1 MSLSVEK
8 VRLSDVKKTNSELRV
23 HSPAQRKKAR
33 RLFERQGIVAPI
45 ILDERFNIIDGR
57 LRFEI
62 AQELGWKSLDCVV
75 LHGLTD
81 PQKKELALSLNRLG
95 EDTKWDP
102 NQLKLHL
109 EAILE
114 FEADLSFTGFEQTE
128 IDNALSFQVLPDQ
141 NPEDLTPPSNPVS
154 RVGDI
159 WRIGDHLLI
168 CGDSLAAQDILA
180 AHMNEPAKLLC
191 SDPPYNVEVGK
202 HVRVNK
208 GHSEFPM
215 ASGEMDDKEFEGFL
229 DRFIAGCLPL
239 LSTEALLYI
248 FMDWRHLTHLTSA
261 AVSNRLIQQ
270 NLCIWAKT
278 NGGMGSFYRSQHE
291 LIGVF
296 SRSAQFQNNIQLGK
310 FGRYR
315 TNVWTYPGVTS
326 FSATRTED
334 LADHPTVKPTQLI
347 ADIVLD
353 CTSIGDTVL
362 DPFLGSGTTLLAA
375 EQTKRRG
382 IGIELDPQYVDVAI
396 RRLQETHGLSAIH
409 AETGLSFE
417 ELKTE
422 RLSQKEAA
430 HV

>member
-1 MSLSVEK
+1 MSLSTQL
-8 VRLSDVKKTNSELRV
+8 VRLSDIKKSNSELRL
-23 HSPAQRKKAR
+23 HPPAQRKKAR
-33 RLFERQGIVAPI
+33 HLFERHGIVAPV
-45 ILDERFNIIDGR
+45 ILDEGLNIVDGR

-62 AQELGWKSLDCVV
+62 AQELGWKSLDCMI
-75 LHGLTD
+75 LHGLTE

-95 EDTKWDP
+95 EETKWDP

-114 FEADLSFTGFEQTE
+114 FEADLSFTGFEQAE
-128 IDNALSFQVLPDQ
+128 IDNALNFQVIPDQ
-141 NPEDLTPPSNPVS
+141 EPEDLTLSLDPVS
-154 RVGDI
+154 RVGDV
-159 WRIGDHLLI
+159 WSIGDHILI
-168 CGDSLAAQDILA
+168 CGDSLAAQDLLA
-180 AHMNEPAKLLC
+180 PHMNEPAKLLC
-191 SDPPYNVEVGK
+191 TDPPYNVEVGK

-229 DRFIAGCLPL
+229 DRFITGCLPL
-239 LSTEALLYI
+239 LRTEALLYI
-248 FMDWRHLTHLTSA
+248 FMDWRHITHLTSA
-261 AVSNRLIQQ
+261 ALNNKLIQQ
-270 NLCIWAKT
+270 NLCVWAKT

-326 FSATRTED
+326 FGATRTED
-334 LADHPTVKPTQLI
+334 LADHPTVKPTQLV
-347 ADIVLD
+347 ADIILD
-353 CTSIGDTVL
+353 CTSIGDTVF

-409 AETGLSFE
+409 AETELSFE
-417 ELKTE
+417 ELKIE

-430 HV
+430 YV

>member
-1 MSLSVEK
+1 MSLSTQL

-57 LRFEI
+57 LRFEV

-75 LHGLTD
+75 LHGLTE
-81 PQKKELALSLNRLG
+81 PQKKELALSLNRLA

-114 FEADLSFTGFEQTE
+114 FEADLSFSGFEQAE
-128 IDNALSFQVLPDQ
+128 IDGAFSFQVIPDQ
-141 NPEDLTPPSNPVS
+141 NPEDLTPPPDPVS
-154 RVGDI
+154 RIGDV

-168 CGDSLAAQDILA
+168 CGDSLATQDLLA
-180 AHMNEPAKLLC
+180 PHMNEPAKLLC

-208 GHSEFPM
+208 GHSEFLM
-215 ASGEMDDKEFEGFL
+215 ASGEMDDKDFEGFL

-239 LSTEALLYI
+239 LRIEALLYI
-248 FMDWRHLTHLTSA
+248 FMDWRHITHLTSA
-261 AVSNRLIQQ
+261 ALNNKLIQQ
-270 NLCIWAKT
+270 NLCVWAKT

-326 FSATRTED
+326 FGATRAED

-409 AETGLSFE
+409 FETGLSFE

>member
-1 MSLSVEK
+1 
-8 VRLSDVKKTNSELRV
+8 
-23 HSPAQRKKAR
+23 
-33 RLFERQGIVAPI
+33 
-45 ILDERFNIIDGR
+45 
-57 LRFEI
+57 
-62 AQELGWKSLDCVV
+62 
-75 LHGLTD
+75 
-81 PQKKELALSLNRLG
+81 
-95 EDTKWDP
+95 
-102 NQLKLHL
+102 
-109 EAILE
+109 
-114 FEADLSFTGFEQTE
+114 
-128 IDNALSFQVLPDQ
+128 
-141 NPEDLTPPSNPVS
+141 
-154 RVGDI
+154 
-159 WRIGDHLLI
+159 
-168 CGDSLAAQDILA
+168 
-180 AHMNEPAKLLC
+180 
-191 SDPPYNVEVGK
+191 
-202 HVRVNK
+202 
-208 GHSEFPM
+208 
-215 ASGEMDDKEFEGFL
+215 
-229 DRFIAGCLPL
+229 
-239 LSTEALLYI
+239 
-248 FMDWRHLTHLTSA
+248 MDWRHLTHLTSA
-261 AVSNRLIQQ
+261 ALNNRLIQQ

-326 FSATRTED
+326 FGATRTED

-347 ADIVLD
+347 ADIILD

-375 EQTKRRG
+375 QQTKRRG

-396 RRLQETHGLSAIH
+396 RRLQEAHGLSAIH

>member
-1 MSLSVEK
+1 MSLSTQL
-8 VRLSDVKKTNSELRV
+8 VRLSDIKKSNSELRL
-23 HSPAQRKKAR
+23 HPPAQRKKAR
-33 RLFERQGIVAPI
+33 HLFERHGIVAPV
-45 ILDERFNIIDGR
+45 ILDEGLNIVDGR

-62 AQELGWKSLDCVV
+62 AQELGWKSLDCMI
-75 LHGLTD
+75 LHGLTE

-95 EDTKWDP
+95 EDSKWDP

-109 EAILE
+109 EAILA
-114 FEADLSFTGFEQTE
+114 FEADLSFTGFEQAE
-128 IDNALSFQVLPDQ
+128 IDSALSFQVIPDQ
-141 NPEDLTPPSNPVS
+141 EPEDLTLSLDPVS
-154 RVGDI
+154 RVGDV
-159 WRIGDHLLI
+159 WSIGDHILI
-168 CGDSLAAQDILA
+168 CGDSLAAQDLLA
-180 AHMNEPAKLLC
+180 PHMNEPAKLLC
-191 SDPPYNVEVGK
+191 TDPPYNVEVGK

-215 ASGEMDDKEFEGFL
+215 ASGEMDDKEFERFL
-229 DRFIAGCLPL
+229 DRFITGCLPL
-239 LSTEALLYI
+239 LRTEALLYI
-248 FMDWRHLTHLTSA
+248 FMDWRHITHLTSA
-261 AVSNRLIQQ
+261 ALNNKLIQQ
-270 NLCIWAKT
+270 NLCVWAKT

-326 FSATRTED
+326 FGATRTED

-347 ADIVLD
+347 ADIILD
-353 CTSIGDTVL
+353 CTSIGDIVL

-409 AETGLSFE
+409 AETELSFE
-417 ELKTE
+417 ELKIE

-430 HV
+430 YV

>member
-1 MSLSVEK
+1 M
-8 VRLSDVKKTNSELRV
+8 R
-23 HSPAQRKKAR
+23 
-33 RLFERQGIVAPI
+33 
-45 ILDERFNIIDGR
+45 
-57 LRFEI
+57 
-62 AQELGWKSLDCVV
+62 
-75 LHGLTD
+75 GLTE
-81 PQKKELALSLNRLG
+81 PRKKELALSLNRLG

-114 FEADLSFTGFEQTE
+114 FEADLSFTGFEQAE
-128 IDNALSFQVLPDQ
+128 IDNALSFQVIPYQ
-141 NPEDLTPPSNPVS
+141 EPEDLTLPPDPISKI
-154 RVGDI
+154 GDI

-168 CGDSLAAQDILA
+168 CGDSLAVQDLLA
-180 AHMNEPAKLLC
+180 PHMNEPAKLLC
-191 SDPPYNVEVGK
+191 SDPPYNVEGGK

-261 AVSNRLIQQ
+261 AMSNNLIQQ
-270 NLCIWAKT
+270 NLCVWAKT

-296 SRSAQFQNNIQLGK
+296 SQSAQFQNNIQLGK

-326 FSATRTED
+326 FGATRTED

-347 ADIVLD
+347 ADIILD
-353 CTSIGDTVL
+353 CTSIGDIVL
-362 DPFLGSGTTLLAA
+362 DPFLGSGTALLAA

-396 RRLQETHGLSAIH
+396 RRLQETHGISAIH

-417 ELKTE
+417 DLKTE

-430 HV
+430 YV

>member
-1 MSLSVEK
+1 
-8 VRLSDVKKTNSELRV
+8 
-23 HSPAQRKKAR
+23 
-33 RLFERQGIVAPI
+33 
-45 ILDERFNIIDGR
+45 
-57 LRFEI
+57 
-62 AQELGWKSLDCVV
+62 
-75 LHGLTD
+75 
-81 PQKKELALSLNRLG
+81 
-95 EDTKWDP
+95 
-102 NQLKLHL
+102 LHL

-114 FEADLSFTGFEQTE
+114 FEADLSFTGFEQAE
-128 IDNALSFQVLPDQ
+128 IDNALSFQVIPDQ
-141 NPEDLTPPSNPVS
+141 DPEDLTPPPYPVS
-154 RVGDI
+154 KIGDI
-159 WRIGDHLLI
+159 WRIGDHLLL
-168 CGDSLAAQDILA
+168 CGDSLAAQDLLA
-180 AHMNEPAKLLC
+180 QHMNEPAKLLC

-248 FMDWRHLTHLTSA
+248 FMDWRHVTHLTSA
-261 AVSNRLIQQ
+261 AVSNNLIQQ

-296 SRSAQFQNNIQLGK
+296 SRSAQFQNNLQLGK

-326 FSATRTED
+326 FGATRTED

-347 ADIVLD
+347 ADIILD

-409 AETGLSFE
+409 SETGLSFE
-417 ELKTE
+417 DLKTE

>member
-1 MSLSVEK
+1 MSLSTQL
-8 VRLSDVKKTNSELRV
+8 VRLSDIKKSNSELRL
-23 HSPAQRKKAR
+23 HPPAQRKKAR
-33 RLFERQGIVAPI
+33 HLFERHGIVAPV
-45 ILDERFNIIDGR
+45 ILDEGLNIVDGR

-62 AQELGWKSLDCVV
+62 AQELGWKSLDCMI
-75 LHGLTD
+75 LHGLTE

-95 EDTKWDP
+95 EETKWDP

-114 FEADLSFTGFEQTE
+114 FEADLSFTGFEQAE
-128 IDNALSFQVLPDQ
+128 IDNALSFQVIPDQ
-141 NPEDLTPPSNPVS
+141 EPEDLTPPLDLVS
-154 RVGDI
+154 RVGDV

-168 CGDSLAAQDILA
+168 CGDSLAAQDLLA
-180 AHMNEPAKLLC
+180 PHMNEPTKLLC
-191 SDPPYNVEVGK
+191 TDPPYNVEVGK

-229 DRFIAGCLPL
+229 DRFITGCLPL
-239 LSTEALLYI
+239 LRTEALLYI
-248 FMDWRHLTHLTSA
+248 FMDWRHITHLTSA
-261 AVSNRLIQQ
+261 ALNNKLIQQ
-270 NLCIWAKT
+270 NLCVWAKT

-326 FSATRTED
+326 FGATRKED
-334 LADHPTVKPTQLI
+334 LADHPTVKPTQLV
-347 ADIVLD
+347 ADIILD
-353 CTSIGDTVL
+353 CTSIGDNVL

-396 RRLQETHGLSAIH
+396 RRLQETHGLLAIH
-409 AETGLSFE
+409 AETELSFE

-430 HV
+430 YV

>member
-1 MSLSVEK
+1 MSLSTQL
-8 VRLSDVKKTNSELRV
+8 VRLSDIKKTNTELRF

-114 FEADLSFTGFEQTE
+114 FEADLSFTGFEQAE
-128 IDNALSFQVLPDQ
+128 IDGVFSFQVIPDQ
-141 NPEDLTPPSNPVS
+141 EPEDLTLPPDPISKI
-154 RVGDI
+154 GDI
-159 WRIGDHLLI
+159 WLIGDHLLI
-168 CGDSLAAQDILA
+168 CDDSLKARDLLLQ
-180 AHMNEPAKLLC
+180 HMNEPAKLLC
-191 SDPPYNVEVGK
+191 SDPPYNVKVQG
-202 HVRVNK
+202 HVRTTK
-208 GHSEFPM
+208 SHGEFPM

-229 DRFIAGCLPL
+229 NRFIAGCLPL

-261 AVSNRLIQQ
+261 ALNNKLIQQ

-347 ADIVLD
+347 ADIILD

-396 RRLQETHGLSAIH
+396 HRLQETHGRSAIH

-417 ELKTE
+417 DLKTE

>member
-1 MSLSVEK
+1 MSLSWEK
-8 VRLSDVKKTNSELRV
+8 VRLSDIKQTNSELRV
-23 HSPAQRKKAR
+23 HSDAQRKKTR
-33 RLFERQGIVAPI
+33 KLFERQGIVAPI

-62 AQELGWKSLDCVV
+62 AQELGWKSLDCGV
-75 LHGLTD
+75 LQGLTE
-81 PQKKELALSLNRLG
+81 PQKKELALSINRLG
-95 EDTKWDP
+95 EDTKWDT

-114 FEADLSFTGFEQTE
+114 FEADLSFTGFEQAE
-128 IDNALSFQVLPDQ
+128 IDNALSFQVIPDQ
-141 NPEDLTPPSNPVS
+141 EPEDLTPPPDPISKI
-154 RVGDI
+154 GDI
-159 WRIGDHLLI
+159 WRIGDHLLV
-168 CGDSLAAQDILA
+168 CGDSLKAQDLLA
-180 AHMNEPAKLLC
+180 PHMNEPAKLLC
-191 SDPPYNVEVGK
+191 TDPPYNVEVGK

-208 GHSEFPM
+208 GHSEFLM

-261 AVSNRLIQQ
+261 AMSNNLIQQ
-270 NLCIWAKT
+270 NLCVWAKT

-296 SRSAQFQNNIQLGK
+296 SQSAQFQNNIQLGK

-326 FSATRTED
+326 FGATRTED

-347 ADIVLD
+347 ADIILD
-353 CTSIGDTVL
+353 CTSIGDIVL
-362 DPFLGSGTTLLAA
+362 DPFLGSGTALLAA

-396 RRLQETHGLSAIH
+396 RRLQETHGISAIH

-417 ELKTE
+417 DLKTE

>member
-1 MSLSVEK
+1 MSLSTQL
-8 VRLSDVKKTNSELRV
+8 VRLSDIKKSNSELRL
-23 HSPAQRKKAR
+23 HPPAQRKKAR
-33 RLFERQGIVAPI
+33 HLFERHGIVAPV
-45 ILDERFNIIDGR
+45 ILDEGLNIVDGR

-62 AQELGWKSLDCVV
+62 AQELGWKSLDCMI
-75 LHGLTD
+75 LHGLTE

-95 EDTKWDP
+95 EETKWDP

-114 FEADLSFTGFEQTE
+114 FEADLSFTGFEQAE
-128 IDNALSFQVLPDQ
+128 IDNALNFQVIPDQ
-141 NPEDLTPPSNPVS
+141 EPEDLTLSLDPVS
-154 RVGDI
+154 RVGDV
-159 WRIGDHLLI
+159 WSIGDHILI
-168 CGDSLAAQDILA
+168 CGDSLAAQDLLA
-180 AHMNEPAKLLC
+180 PHMNEPAKLLC
-191 SDPPYNVEVGK
+191 TDPPYNVEVGK

-239 LSTEALLYI
+239 LRTEALLYI
-248 FMDWRHLTHLTSA
+248 FMDWRHITHLTSA
-261 AVSNRLIQQ
+261 ALNNKLIQQ
-270 NLCIWAKT
+270 NLCVWAKT

-326 FSATRTED
+326 FGATRTED
-334 LADHPTVKPTQLI
+334 LADHPTVKPTQLV
-347 ADIVLD
+347 ADIILD
-353 CTSIGDTVL
+353 CTSIGDTVF

-409 AETGLSFE
+409 AETELSFE
-417 ELKTE
+417 ELKIE

-430 HV
+430 YV

>member
-8 VRLSDVKKTNSELRV
+8 IRLSDIKKTNSELRG
-23 HSPAQRKKAR
+23 HLPAQRKKAR

-75 LHGLTD
+75 LYGLTE

-114 FEADLSFTGFEQTE
+114 FEADLSFTGFEQAE
-128 IDNALSFQVLPDQ
+128 IDSALSFQVIPDQ
-141 NPEDLTPPSNPVS
+141 NPEDLTPPPDPIS
-154 RVGDI
+154 RIVDI

-168 CGDSLAAQDILA
+168 CGDSLAAQDLLA
-180 AHMNEPAKLLC
+180 PHMNEPAKLLC
-191 SDPPYNVEVGK
+191 SDPPYNVKVQG
-202 HVRVNK
+202 HVRTSK
-208 GHSEFPM
+208 SHGEFPM
-215 ASGEMDDKEFEGFL
+215 ASGELSNDEFEGFL
-229 DRFIAGCLPL
+229 NRFIAGCLPL

-248 FMDWRHLTHLTSA
+248 FMDWRHVTHLTSA
-261 AVSNRLIQQ
+261 AASNKLIQQ

-296 SRSAQFQNNIQLGK
+296 SRSAKFQNNIRLGK

-326 FSATRTED
+326 FGATRTED

-347 ADIVLD
+347 ADIILD
-353 CTSIGDTVL
+353 CTSIGDIVL
-362 DPFLGSGTTLLAA
+362 DPLLGNGTTLLAA

-409 AETGLSFE
+409 SETGLSFE
-417 ELKTE
+417 DLKTE

>member
-1 MSLSVEK
+1 MSLSTQLVH
-8 VRLSDVKKTNSELRV
+8 LSDIKKTNSELRV

-33 RLFERQGIVAPI
+33 RLFERQGIVNPI

-75 LHGLTD
+75 LHGLTE

-114 FEADLSFTGFEQTE
+114 FEADLSFTGFEQAE
-128 IDNALSFQVLPDQ
+128 IDNALSFQVIPDQ
-141 NPEDLTPPSNPVS
+141 EPEDLTLPPDPVS
-154 RVGDI
+154 RIGDF
-159 WRIGDHLLI
+159 WRIGGHLLL
-168 CGDSLAAQDILA
+168 CGDSLAARDILA
-180 AHMNEPAKLLC
+180 PHMNEPAKLLC
-191 SDPPYNVEVGK
+191 SDPPYNVRVQG
-202 HVRVNK
+202 HVRTTK
-208 GHSEFPM
+208 SHGEFPM
-215 ASGEMDDKEFEGFL
+215 ASGEMGDKEFEGLL

-270 NLCIWAKT
+270 NLCVWAKT

-326 FSATRTED
+326 FGATRTED

-409 AETGLSFE
+409 SETGLSWE

>member
-1 MSLSVEK
+1 MSLSTQL
-8 VRLSDVKKTNSELRV
+8 VRLSDIKKSNSKLRL

-33 RLFERQGIVAPI
+33 RLFEGQGIVAPI

-57 LRFEI
+57 LRFDI

-75 LHGLTD
+75 LHGLTE

-114 FEADLSFTGFEQTE
+114 FEADLSFTGFEQAE
-128 IDNALSFQVLPDQ
+128 IDNALSFQVIPDQ
-141 NPEDLTPPSNPVS
+141 NPEDLTPSPDPIS
-154 RVGDI
+154 RIGDI

-168 CGDSLAAQDILA
+168 CGDSLAAQDLLA
-180 AHMNEPAKLLC
+180 PHMNEPAKLLC
-191 SDPPYNVEVGK
+191 SDPPYNVKVQG
-202 HVRVNK
+202 HVRTTK
-208 GHSEFPM
+208 SHGEFPM
-215 ASGEMDDKEFEGFL
+215 ASGELSSDEFEGFL
-229 DRFIAGCLPL
+229 DRLIAGCLPL

-261 AVSNRLIQQ
+261 ALNNRLIQQ
-270 NLCIWAKT
+270 NLCVWAKT

-291 LIGVF
+291 LISVF

-326 FSATRTED
+326 FGATRTED

-347 ADIVLD
+347 ADIILD

-382 IGIELDPQYVDVAI
+382 IGIELYPQYVDVAI
-396 RRLQETHGLSAIH
+396 CRLQETHGLSAIH
-409 AETGLSFE
+409 SETGLSFE

-422 RLSQKEAA
+422 RLTQKEAA

>member
-1 MSLSVEK
+1 MTLSTQL
-8 VRLSDVKKTNSELRV
+8 VRLSDIKKSNSKLRL
-23 HSPAQRKKAR
+23 HSPAQRKKAW
-33 RLFERQGIVAPI
+33 RLFDRQGIITPI
-45 ILDERFNIIDGR
+45 ILDERFTIIDGR

-75 LHGLTD
+75 LHGLTE

-114 FEADLSFTGFEQTE
+114 FEADLSFTGFEQAE
-128 IDNALSFQVLPDQ
+128 IDNALSFQVIPDQ
-141 NPEDLTPPSNPVS
+141 NPEDLTPPPDPVS
-154 RVGDI
+154 RIGDV

-168 CGDSLAAQDILA
+168 CSDSLAVRDLLA
-180 AHMNEPAKLLC
+180 PHMNKPAKLLC
-191 SDPPYNVEVGK
+191 SDPPYNVKVQG
-202 HVRVNK
+202 HVRTTK
-208 GHSEFPM
+208 SHGEFPM

-261 AVSNRLIQQ
+261 AVSNKLIQQ

-296 SRSAQFQNNIQLGK
+296 SRSTQFQNNIQLGK

-326 FSATRTED
+326 FGATRTED

-347 ADIVLD
+347 ADIILD
-353 CTSIGDTVL
+353 CTSIGDIVL